1 MVPRVNHKTTV
12 FAFLLCASLLVS
24 SPALAQQWVALGP
37 DGGDVRSFGRDPH
50 APSRILLGTSAG
62 QLFQSQNDGKT
73 WTRFVHLGDARDLV
87 LDHIVFHPQREGVI
101 YVAAWSVEE
110 NTGDIFRSVDN
121 GKTWK
126 ALKEM
131 KGKSVR
137 SFDLAPS
144 NPEVMVAGALDGV
157 YRSLDGGE
165 RWSLIS
171 PPNHADI
178 RNIESVAI
186 DPRNPETIY
195 VGTWHLP
202 WKTTDGGLTWT
213 NIKHGIID
221 DSDVF
226 SIIIDP
232 ADPAVVYA
240 SACSGIYK
248 SESSG
253 AQFRKVQGM
262 PFSAR
267 RTRVLKQDPA
277 QRNVVYA
284 GTTEGLWKTVDSGL
298 TWKRMSAANII
309 VNDVLI
315 DPARPQNILL
325 ATDRSGVLA
334 SANAGETFFAS
345 NRGFAHRQV
354 SSVLIDQQDSSRIFV
369 GVLNDKEFG
378 GVFSSGDAG
387 VTWEQVS
394 KGLDG
399 RDVFTLQQAPGG
411 TLIAGTNRGVFTMDP
426 RNGPSTWMLRDKV
439 ANVVETRVAGKAKGK
454 RAAATTIRKTV
465 LSKLSARVNDI
476 HISPDAWFAA
486 TTTGIFTTNDEG
498 RTWHGGSVQAQSDF
512 ISVAASSD
520 IAVAATRK
528 TVAVSND
535 RGISW
540 QAVVLPEEVSLIS
553 NVAVAPGNRLYLAA
567 REGAYRSEDGGL
579 SWERLKRLPVNQLT
593 SIYYDEDAQRL
604 LTTSYTSTQIF
615 QSTDFGKTWKKA
627 DTGWILRRIRAAR
640 GRVLATTI
648 FDGIVTPP
656 EATTPAAASAAGV
669 SSPGN
674 ND

>member
-1 MVPRVNHKTTV
+1 MVSRVINKSTV
-12 FAFLLCASLLVS
+12 FAFLLFLVLS
-24 SPALAQQWVALGP
+24 SVLQAQHWVPLGP

-50 APSRILLGTSAG
+50 AASRILLGTSAG
-62 QLFQSQNDGKT
+62 QLFQSLNEGKT
-73 WTRFVHLGDARDLV
+73 WNRFVHLGDARDLV
-87 LDHIVFHPQREGVI
+87 LDHIVFHPQRAGVI

-157 YRSLDGGE
+157 YRSMDGGE

-171 PPNHADI
+171 PANHIDI

-186 DPRNPETIY
+186 DPRNPDIIY

-213 NIKHGIID
+213 NIKHGMID

-226 SIIIDP
+226 SIIID
-232 ADPAVVYA
+232 AVDPAVVYA

-248 SESSG
+248 SENAG
-253 AQFRKVQGM
+253 ALFRKIQGM

-267 RTRVLKQDPA
+267 RTRVLRQDPS

-284 GTTEGLWKTVDSGL
+284 GTTEGLWKTLDSGV
-298 TWKRMSAANII
+298 TWRRMSAPNLI

-315 DPARPQNILL
+315 DPARTDSILL

-334 SANAGETFFAS
+334 SANGGLTLVAS

-354 SSVLIDQQDSSRIFV
+354 SSVLIDHQDSSRLFA

-378 GVFSSGDAG
+378 GVFTSADGG
-387 VTWEQVS
+387 GTWQQTS
-394 KGLDG
+394 RGLDG
-399 RDVFTLQQAPGG
+399 RDVYILQQAADG
-411 TLIAGTNRGVFTMDP
+411 TLIAGTNRGVLTMDP
-426 RNGPSTWMLRDKV
+426 RNGLSTWMLRDKV
-439 ANVVETRVAGKAKGK
+439 ANVVETTVRTPSKSKK
-454 RAAATTIRKTV
+454 SAASRIVRKTV
-465 LSKLSARVNDI
+465 LSKLTARVNDI
-476 HISPDAWFAA
+476 HVAPDAWFAA
-486 TTTGIFTTNDEG
+486 TTTGVFTTTDQG
-498 RTWHGGSVQAQSDF
+498 RTWNGGAMHGHSDF
-512 ISVAASSD
+512 ISVAASAE

-528 TVAVSND
+528 TVVVSLD
-535 RGISW
+535 RGQSW
-540 QAVVLPEEVSLIS
+540 QPVVLPEEVSLIA
-553 NVAVAPGNRLYLAA
+553 NVTVAPANRLYLAA
-567 REGAYRSEDGGL
+567 REGAYRSEDSGF

-615 QSTDFGKTWKKA
+615 QSTDFGKNWKRA
-627 DTGWILRRIRAAR
+627 DTGWILRRIRTAR
-640 GRVLATTI
+640 GRVLATTN

-656 EATTPAAASAAGV
+656 EAITPAPSATGV
-669 SSPGN
+669 SSPAGS

>member
-1 MVPRVNHKTTV
+1 MVSRVTNKSTV
-12 FAFLLCASLLVS
+12 FTFLLCASLLLL
-24 SPALAQQWVALGP
+24 SPALLAQQWVPLGP

-62 QLFQSQNDGKT
+62 QMFQSLNDGKT
-73 WTRFVHLGDARDLV
+73 WTRFVHLGDTRDLV
-87 LDHIVFHPQREGVI
+87 IDHIVFHPQRAGVI

-110 NTGDIFRSVDN
+110 NTGNMFRSVDN
-121 GKTWK
+121 GKSWK
-126 ALKEM
+126 VMKEM
-131 KGKSVR
+131 RGKSIR

-157 YRSLDGGE
+157 YRSQDGGE

-171 PPNHADI
+171 PPNHTDI

-186 DPRNPETIY
+186 DPRNPDIIY

-202 WKTTDGGLTWT
+202 WKTADGGLTWT
-213 NIKHGIID
+213 NIKQGMID

-232 ADPAVVYA
+232 QNSSVVYA

-248 SESSG
+248 SETAG
-253 AQFRKVQGM
+253 MLFRKVQGI

-267 RTRVLKQDPA
+267 RTRVLRQDPA
-277 QRNVVYA
+277 QRNIVYA
-284 GTTEGLWKTVDSGL
+284 GTTEGLWKTVDSGV
-298 TWKRMSAANII
+298 TWKRISAANII

-334 SANAGETFFAS
+334 STNAGESFYAS

-354 SSVLIDQQDSSRIFV
+354 SSMLIDQNDSDRIYV

-378 GVFSSGDAG
+378 GVFTSGDAG
-387 VTWEQVS
+387 ATWEQS
-394 KGLDG
+394 SRGLDG
-399 RDVFTLQQAPGG
+399 RDVFTLEQAKDG
-411 TLIAGTNRGVFTMDP
+411 TLIAGTNRGVFTLNP
-426 RNGPSTWMLRDKV
+426 RLGGTTWLLRDKV
-439 ANVVETRVAGKAKGK
+439 ANIVETRVAAKAKGK
-454 RAAATTIRKTV
+454 KAAARIIRKTV
-465 LSKLSARVNDI
+465 LSTLSARVNDL
-476 HISPDAWFAA
+476 HIAPDAWFAA
-486 TTTGIFTTNDEG
+486 TTAGIFTTNDEG
-498 RTWHGGSVQAQSDF
+498 RTWHGGGVQAQKDF
-512 ISVAASSD
+512 ISVAASPE
-520 IAVAATRK
+520 IAVAATRR
-528 TVAVSND
+528 TVAVSVD
-535 RGISW
+535 RGREW
-540 QAVVLPEEVSLIS
+540 RPVVLPQEISLIA
-553 NVAVAPGNRLYLAA
+553 NVTVVGSRLYIAA
-567 REGAYRSEDGGL
+567 REGAWHSEDGGY
-579 SWERLKRLPVNQLT
+579 SWDRLKRLPVNQLT

-615 QSTDFGKTWKKA
+615 QSTDLGKTWKKA
-627 DTGWILRRIRAAR
+627 DTGWILRKFRAAR
-640 GRVLATTI
+640 GRTLATTS

-656 EATTPAAASAAGV
+656 EANASAAASAGSA
-669 SSPGN
+669 STPGT